1 MRDVRR
7 VECAKTRVEL
17 LVCARANCLHSDA
30 TTRFFVR
37 CRYGPGKWRLIQ
49 RDPVLNKILHTRS
62 NVDLK
67 DKWRNLYPSGLERSG
82 TPTPREQVVNEEQAP
97 VASTSGKA
105 TQSGNSGQRLKKR
118 RVDDSAGASAV
129 DVESDYQFDPS
140 NLATNEAVGE
150 AQRATREAQEAA
162 DALQRALKQVEQFER
177 EAWEAEKLASELIT
191 EAVRQKNAAE
201 AGDVVEILGAAATED
216 VDDLDGPDSI
226 GLQ

>member
-1 MRDVRR
+1 M
-7 VECAKTRVEL
+7 
-17 LVCARANCLHSDA
+17 
-30 TTRFFVR
+30 
-37 CRYGPGKWRLIQ
+37 
-49 RDPVLNKILHTRS
+49 
-62 NVDLK
+62 
-67 DKWRNLYPSGLERSG
+67 
-82 TPTPREQVVNEEQAP
+82 
-97 VASTSGKA
+97 ASTSGKA
-105 TQSGNSGQRLKKR
+105 TQSANSGQRLKKR
-118 RVDDSAGASAV
+118 RVDDSAGVSAV

-201 AGDVVEILGAAATED
+201 AGDVVEILGAAAAED
-216 VDDLDGPDSI
+216 VDDLDGPESI